1 MTNDRPDPGLPSGVP
16 AQPDGTAPAP
26 GPADRPNW
34 PPADDARP
42 LWAPPA
48 NEPRRGRL
56 PSFGRVIAALM
67 VLAIVF
73 GAGVRVGRVDVAAP
87 TGSGAQIAV
96 PASLPP
102 QFATYLEA
110 WQVLQDHYVDPSAL
124 DPQALTYGSIDGLVR
139 AVGDT
144 DHTRFL
150 TPAELADEHT
160 SLSGSIVGVG
170 AIMSTE
176 SGAAVIQAVIPGGPA
191 DRASLRGGDHVL
203 AVDGTSTD
211 GQTIDT
217 IVKRIRGTAGTTVRL
232 TILHAGN
239 TNPIVVSIVREK
251 VIVPAVSW
259 ALVPGTTIAD
269 VRLEEFSTGA
279 AKQLVEAL
287 GAARKAGATAIVFD
301 LRGNPGGYVD
311 EAVSIASQFLPGG
324 TVYQQRDRTGKTT
337 AVPARDGGVATTIPL
352 AVLVDNGTASA
363 AEIVAGAIQD
373 AKRGQIIG
381 KTTFGTGTV
390 LSEFNL
396 KDGSALLVGTI
407 EWLTRE
413 GRQIWKHGIVPDVT
427 LDSNPIGKI
436 VTPSSLSTLGPAGL
450 ATSGDLQLLK
460 AIDVLR
466 AH

>member
-1 MTNDRPDPGLPSGVP
+1 MTNDPPDSGLPASVP
-16 AQPDGTAPAP
+16 AYPDETAQALSS
-26 GPADRPNW
+26 ADRPSW
-34 PPADDARP
+34 LPPDGAQPR
-42 LWAPPA
+42 WAPPPT
-48 NEPRRGRL
+48 EPRRGRL
-56 PSFGRVIAALM
+56 PAIGRVALALI
-67 VLAIVF
+67 VVALVF
-73 GAGVRVGRVDVAAP
+73 GAGVRVGRTDV
-87 TGSGAQIAV
+87 TGSNGSVGQVAV

-124 DPQALTYGSIDGLVR
+124 DPQALTYGSIDGLLR

-150 TPAELADEHT
+150 TPADLADQHT

-176 SGAAVIQAVIPGGPA
+176 SGAAVIQSVIPGGPA
-191 DRASLRGGDHVL
+191 DRTGLRGGDHVL

-211 GQTIDT
+211 GQNIDT
-217 IVKRIRGTAGTTVRL
+217 IVKRIRGAAGTTVRL
-232 TILHAGN
+232 TILHAGD
-239 TNPIVVSIVREK
+239 TSPTVVSIVREK

-279 AKQLVEAL
+279 AKQLVDAL

-311 EAVSIASQFLPGG
+311 EAVTIASQFLPDG
-324 TVYQQRDRTGKTT
+324 TVYQQRDRTGRTT
-337 AVPARDGGVATTIPL
+337 AVSVKDGGVATSIPM

-390 LSEFNL
+390 LSEFPL
-396 KDGSALLVGTI
+396 RDGSAVLIGTI
-407 EWLTRE
+407 EWLTRD
-413 GRQIWKHGIVPDVT
+413 GRQIWKHGIAPDVT

-436 VTPSSLSTLGPAGL
+436 VTPARLSTLGAAGL

-466 AH
+466 AP